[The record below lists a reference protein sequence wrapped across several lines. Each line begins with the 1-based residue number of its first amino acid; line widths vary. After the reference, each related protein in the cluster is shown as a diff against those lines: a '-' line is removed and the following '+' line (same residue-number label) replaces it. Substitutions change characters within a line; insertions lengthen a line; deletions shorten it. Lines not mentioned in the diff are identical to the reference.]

1 MVDAQAVAGQARR
14 SPKHAGLSAER
25 LAFFLDVD
33 GTLLEIAPEPD
44 AVVVEPKLLSLLQ
57 ALLTR
62 AHGAVALVSGR
73 AIANLDELFEPL
85 VLPIAGLHGFERRT
99 AEGTYLRKP
108 LPAGNLLHEA
118 RAQLQRLVAEVPDLL
133 LEDKRFSLALHFRK
147 VPHLEVPLLAEV
159 SAIVAALG
167 PEFELQRGRCV
178 AEIRPASANK
188 AAAIAEFMEEEPF
201 RGRRPLCLG
210 DDITDECA
218 FDWVNRAGG
227 LSVAVGV
234 ERDSHAQAHLHS
246 VGAARMWLQR
256 VVESAA

>member
-1 MVDAQAVAGQARR
+1 MFETLR
-14 SPKHAGLSAER
+14 SQR

-44 AVVVEPKLLSLLQ
+44 AVVVEPE
-57 ALLTR
+57 LLTLLHALIAR
-62 AHGAVALVSGR
+62 SDGAVALVSGR
-73 AIANLDELFEPL
+73 SINTLDEFFEPL
-85 VLPIAGLHGFERRT
+85 VLPAAGLHGFERRT
-99 AEGTYLRKP
+99 AAGHYLRKP
-108 LPAGNLLHEA
+108 LPAGDLLNGA
-118 RAQLQRLVAEVPDLL
+118 RAQLQRLIAEVPDLL
-133 LEDKRFSLALHFRK
+133 LEDKRFSLALHYRK

-159 SAIVAALG
+159 SGLVAELG
-167 PEFELQRGRCV
+167 PDFELQRGRCV

-188 AAAIAEFMEEEPF
+188 AAAIAEFMLEEPF

-234 ERDSHAQAHLHS
+234 ERDSHAQAHLKS
-246 VGAARMWLQR
+246 VSAARLWLQR
-256 VVESAA
+256 VAENAA